1 MDERL
6 KFIVACAEESNFA
19 EVCRRFLISRKTG
32 YKWLERYKAE
42 GVAGLRRRPPV
53 VPEPPHRLSPE
64 LVDSIVAMR
73 KQHPTWGPKKLLVV
87 LAEAEPERDWPAAST
102 VGDVL
107 TRNGLIRPKRRR
119 VRSAPGTS
127 PLAPCE
133 EPNDTW
139 CVDFKGHFAM
149 GNRVRCHPLTITDAA
164 TRYLLKCEGLLQPR
178 VLPVR
183 EHFELAFKE
192 FGMPRR
198 IRSDNGPPF
207 STLSPGGLSALSVWW
222 IKLGIVPERIA
233 PGHPE
238 QNGRHERM
246 HRTLKEETA
255 SPPHAVLA
263 QQQRAFDAFCHEYN
277 SLRPH
282 EALGQV
288 PPARRYE
295 TSTRIYPAELPPMT
309 YGDLKTRWTKRG
321 RIKWRNQSV
330 RISKLLRNEM
340 VGLKQITEALWEV
353 YFGPVLL
360 GVLDD
365 RDKVME
371 LRTVDTPHPGSATL
385 GPVLVSPGPVPGS
398 LGPVL
403 VSSGAVCEDSGSGLR
418 NPSVQTA
425 KPLDSDC
432 TESVT

>member
-1 MDERL
+1 
-6 KFIVACAEESNFA
+6 
-19 EVCRRFLISRKTG
+19 
-32 YKWLERYKAE
+32 
-42 GVAGLRRRPPV
+42 
-53 VPEPPHRLSPE
+53 
-64 LVDSIVAMR
+64 
-73 KQHPTWGPKKLLVV
+73 
-87 LAEAEPERDWPAAST
+87 
-102 VGDVL
+102 
-107 TRNGLIRPKRRR
+107 
-119 VRSAPGTS
+119 
-127 PLAPCE
+127 
-133 EPNDTW
+133 
-139 CVDFKGHFAM
+139 VDFKGHFAM
-149 GNRVRCHPLTITDAA
+149 GKRVRRHPLTITDAA

-198 IRSDNGPPF
+198 IRSDNGPPS

-222 IKLGIVPERIA
+222 IKLGIVPGRIA

-238 QNGRHERM
+238 PNGRHER
-246 HRTLKEETA
+246 
-255 SPPHAVLA
+255 
-263 QQQRAFDAFCHEYN
+263 
-277 SLRPH
+277 
-282 EALGQV
+282 
-288 PPARRYE
+288 
-295 TSTRIYPAELPPMT
+295 MT

-321 RIKWRNQSV
+321 RINWRTQSV
-330 RISKLLRNEM
+330 RISKLLQNEM

-371 LRTVDTPHPGSATL
+371 LGTVDTLHPDSATHR
-385 GPVLVSPGPVPGS
+385 PVLVSPGPVPGS
-398 LGPVL
+398 HGPVL
-403 VSSGAVCEDSGSGLR
+403 VSSGGDCEDSGSGLR